1 MELVRMSKE
10 VKKDGEKK
18 NYTNY
23 YIKLDNGNY
32 IPIKPAFNDDYKLLY
47 VISKE
52 VKNDEKPF

>member
-1 MELVRMSKE
+1 MELVRMSKQ
-10 VKKDGEKK
+10 VTKDGETK

-32 IPIKPAFNDDYKLLY
+32 IPIKPAFNNDYKVLY
-47 VISKE
+47 VVSKE